1 MKGEMCE
8 PQAYV
13 EMRDDRF
20 LEEMKGYMTE
30 TKKKKKK
37 RSLKKFR
44 SQSYSC
50 LANAFK
56 DHKKGL

>member
-1 MKGEMCE
+1 
-8 PQAYV
+8 
-13 EMRDDRF
+13 MRDARY
-20 LEEMKGYMTE
+20 LEEMKGYMAD

-56 DHKKGL
+56 DHHHKKGV